1 MTPKEKLFKT
11 LDRIEE
17 LKLLLVLSEDEK
29 IELRHLEAIKMQ
41 QWSNWKD

>member
-1 MTPKEKLFKT
+1 MTAKEELFKT

-29 IELRHLEAIKMQ
+29 IELRHLEVIKMQ
-41 QWSNWKD
+41 QWSN